1 MRHMR
6 HMRLCIVALCLL
18 LTVTVLTAT
27 ILTVVFLNFF
37 LITDSPL
44 ALPLVFF
51 SSEEEI
57 ANRKFEQIVEG
68 VNEKDP
74 EKIKGVFSE
83 QALTECDNIDEGI
96 EYLYDLFD
104 GGITSWDL
112 DHWSSGD
119 SMHYGTVVSSIR
131 SWYNVETDRG
141 SFLVFMLDYSRNDPE
156 PDKKGLYAFRAIKE
170 ENRPTQFTYW
180 QDMEIPGIYIP
191 DPLPQP

>member
-1 MRHMR
+1 MRKT
-6 HMRLCIVALCLL
+6 LITLCLL
-18 LTVTVLTAT
+18 L
-27 ILTVVFLNFF
+27 VVAFV
-37 LITDSPL
+37 LITTTAFVLLTTTAAVPPI
-44 ALPLVFF
+44 ALPIVFF

-57 ANRKFEQIVEG
+57 ADRKFGQIVEG

-104 GGITSWDL
+104 GGITSWSQ

-141 SFLVFMLDYSRNDPE
+141 SFLVFMLDYTRNDPE
-156 PDKKGLYAFRAIKE
+156 PGKEGLYALRAIKE
-170 ENRPTQFTYW
+170 ENRATQFTYW

-191 DPLPQP
+191 TE